1 MTSEILSLVASTVST
16 ITSPPS
22 CACAHTPATL
32 TPSPITHHPPHA
44 SKAAFSPP
52 RDTPLSAP
60 PPLPPPD
67 NKPHARELMRPP
79 SDGAQTHQQ
88 QTRPTL
94 RRRRK
99 TRPRM
104 SQRHPKRTLTRR

>member
-32 TPSPITHHPPHA
+32 TPSPITHHPPQCSKEA
-44 SKAAFSPP
+44 SSAP
-52 RDTPLSAP
+52 RDRPLSAP
-60 PPLPPPD
+60 PPLRPSD
-67 NKPHARELMRPP
+67 NKPHARELLRPP
-79 SDGAQTHQQ
+79 SDGTQTHQQ
-88 QTRPTL
+88 QRRPRL

-99 TRPRM
+99 TCPRM
-104 SQRHPKRTLTRR
+104 S